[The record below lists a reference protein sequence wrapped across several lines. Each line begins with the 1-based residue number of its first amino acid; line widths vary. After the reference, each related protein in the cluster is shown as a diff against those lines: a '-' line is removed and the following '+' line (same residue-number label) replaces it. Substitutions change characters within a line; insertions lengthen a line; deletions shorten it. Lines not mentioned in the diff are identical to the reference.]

1 MNNKLQPALIGGVVL
16 GLLSAIPFISLGNA
30 CCCSW
35 AILGGALASYLYI
48 KSSPAPVRVGDGAI
62 LGLLA
67 GAIGAAI
74 YLVVGIPLS
83 FLMQSALLEFLG
95 SFVQGFGPEA
105 AEAFRRQAEVA
116 QSQTIAQQL
125 PGAILMGLIGS
136 ILLVGFATIGGLI
149 GVAIFEKRKGGM
161 DASSTPPPPPN
172 FSEQPPSPPPPPN
185 FSNPSGG
192 GGYGSGM

>member
-35 AILGGALASYLYI
+35 AILGGILASYLYI
-48 KSSPAPVRVGDGAI
+48 KSSPVPVRTGDGAI
-62 LGLLA
+62 LGLIA

-74 YLVVGIPLS
+74 YLVVGIPLG
-83 FLMQSALLEFLG
+83 FLMQSALLEFFG

-105 AEAFRRQAEVA
+105 AEAFRRQAELA

-125 PGAILMGLIGS
+125 PGAILTGLVGGV
-136 ILLVGFATIGGLI
+136 LLVGFATIGGLI

-161 DASSTPPPPPN
+161 DAPPPPPPN
-172 FSEQPPSPPPPPN
+172 FSGQPTSPPPPPN
-185 FSNPSGG
+185 FSNPPGGG

>member
-16 GLLSAIPFISLGNA
+16 GLLSAIPFLGLANA

-35 AILGGALASYLYI
+35 AILGGALASYLYV
-48 KSSPAPVRVGDGAI
+48 KSSPVPVRTSDGAV

-74 YLVVGIPLS
+74 YLVVSIPLG
-83 FLMQSALLEFLG
+83 FLMQSVVLEFIG

-105 AEAFRRQAEVA
+105 AEAFRQQAEIA

-125 PGAILMGLIGS
+125 PGAILMGLIGGV
-136 ILLVGFATIGGLI
+136 LLVGFATIGGLI

-161 DASSTPPPPPN
+161 DGPLPPPPPPD
-172 FSEQPPSPPPPPN
+172 FGGQPTAPPPPPN
-185 FSNPSGG
+185 FSNPPGG
-192 GGYGSGM
+192 RGSGM